1 MNYYAYVQIPYG
13 LSYCVLSILLTKKK
27 NTQTIKQKKEEE
39 EENATKQSLG
49 WSQTSQ

>member
-1 MNYYAYVQIPYG
+1 MNYYAYIQIPYG
-13 LSYCVLSILLTKKK
+13 LSYCVLNILLTKK
-27 NTQTIKQKKEEE
+27 NTQTIKQKKEEEE